1 MANSTKITQKMA
13 INYVMNNFEL
23 PKEYK
28 EKFEAMLET
37 LEKKTSSKKMT
48 TGQKE
53 NEVLKGK
60 ILENMED
67 GAKYTIGDMIKTFE
81 CCAGLSTSKVSALIK
96 QLRDSAYVIRSEEK
110 GKAYFTKA

>member
-13 INYVMNNFEL
+13 INYVMDNFEL
-23 PKEYK
+23 PEEY
-28 EKFEAMLET
+28 EAKFKAMLES

-60 ILENMED
+60 ILEVMED
-67 GAKYTIGDMIKTFE
+67 NTKYRVGDIMKLVGLDSSQKT
-81 CCAGLSTSKVSALIK
+81 SALVR
-96 QLRDSAYVIRSEEK
+96 QLKESGLVDRVVEK
-110 GKAYFTKA
+110 GVAYFTKA

>member
-13 INYVMNNFEL
+13 INYVMDNFEL

-37 LEKKTSSKKMT
+37 LEKKSASKKMT

-60 ILENMED
+60 ILENMEN

-81 CCAGLSTSKVSALIK
+81 CCVGLSTSKVSALVRHLKISGEVY
-96 QLRDSAYVIRSEEK
+96 RYEEK
-110 GKAYFTKA
+110 GIAYFTKV